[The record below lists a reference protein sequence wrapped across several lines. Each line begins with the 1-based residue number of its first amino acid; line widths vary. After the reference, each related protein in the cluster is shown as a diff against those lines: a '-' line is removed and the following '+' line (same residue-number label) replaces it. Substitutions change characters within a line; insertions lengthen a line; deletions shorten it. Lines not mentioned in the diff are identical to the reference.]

1 MARKE
6 SSVAPKERINV
17 TFKPATGEAME
28 EIELPMKVMVM
39 GDFLQRHDPRSLLD
53 RKPVSINKNNFADVM
68 ANQKLTLE
76 IAVPN
81 MLQDGDEERDIPVK
95 LDFNSM
101 RDFEPGNILDQIPE
115 TQKLMQIRD
124 ALVSLKGP
132 MGNIPSFRKSFE
144 EIVKDPRQREEI
156 RRELAEAGVDLS
168 LAPPKRAK
176 GAGNKPQAPEK
187 TEEPKA

>member
-1 MARKE
+1 
-6 SSVAPKERINV
+6 
-17 TFKPATGEAME
+17 ME

-156 RRELAEAGVDLS
+156 RRELVEAGVDLS
-168 LAPPKRAK
+168 LAPPKR
-176 GAGNKPQAPEK
+176 
-187 TEEPKA
+187 PKA

>member
-1 MARKE
+1 
-6 SSVAPKERINV
+6 
-17 TFKPATGEAME
+17 
-28 EIELPMKVMVM
+28 MKVMVM

-101 RDFEPGNILDQIPE
+101 RDFEPGNILDQIPA
-115 TQKLMQIRD
+115 T
-124 ALVSLKGP
+124 P
-132 MGNIPSFRKSFE
+132 
-144 EIVKDPRQREEI
+144 
-156 RRELAEAGVDLS
+156 
-168 LAPPKRAK
+168 
-176 GAGNKPQAPEK
+176 
-187 TEEPKA
+187 